1 MARIKAVFTFLNR
14 LNVYQLM
21 NFFPFVPFEPL
32 VQDNNYQGIGE
43 SQVVLPD
50 KVFLKTKALFY
61 KEEIQSLL
69 LLDYES

>member
-1 MARIKAVFTFLNR
+1 MQAMAFSLEQRPVFHL
-14 LNVYQLM
+14 
-21 NFFPFVPFEPL
+21 FPLL